1 MDILSSAGAS
11 DLPLRLQHSGGCVET
26 DINVTVLL
34 VTEINPQSELFVQY
48 VRDKLNC
55 DVEAMGPK
63 DNVPEDLETHFVVL
77 LDADHVNEKDMHQ
90 WEECTAKEDSNMT
103 MAAFN
108 LGDENQALTLATT
121 FRLQGVFYRRDSLA
135 LICKGIAK
143 LINSELWMSR
153 TLMTR
158 LIKFYRR
165 QQINAYR
172 PSCGLT
178 HRELEILRLL
188 GTGASNTEIAN
199 QLFVSEH
206 TVKSHLYNI
215 FRKLKVKNRIQA
227 MNWVRQNL
235 GYTSSANNG

>member
-1 MDILSSAGAS
+1 MEI
-11 DLPLRLQHSGGCVET
+11 ET
-26 DINVTVLL
+26 SVTVVL

-48 VRDKLNC
+48 VRDKLSC
-55 DVEAMGPK
+55 EVEALGPR
-63 DNVPEDLETHFVVL
+63 DNVPDDNDRHFVVL

-90 WEECTAKEDSNMT
+90 WEECAASDQNNMT

-108 LGDENQALTLATT
+108 LADENQAITLATT

-165 QQINAYR
+165 QQVNAYR
-172 PSCGLT
+172 PACGLT

-235 GYTSSANNG
+235 GTPSMTQGQSRQAD

>member
-1 MDILSSAGAS
+1 MDTEK
-11 DLPLRLQHSGGCVET
+11 D
-26 DINVTVLL
+26 VTVLL
-34 VTEINPQSELFVQY
+34 VTEINPQSELFMQY
-48 VRDKLNC
+48 VRDKLGC
-55 DVEAMGPK
+55 HVATVAPK
-63 DNVPEDLETHFVVL
+63 DTLPDNTETHQVVL
-77 LDADHVNEKDMHQ
+77 LDADHVNEKDMYH
-90 WEECTAKEDSNMT
+90 WEEAASSENMSMT
-103 MAAFN
+103 LAAFN
-108 LGDENQALTLATT
+108 LVDESQAIGLATT

-143 LINSELWMSR
+143 LMNNELWMSR

-172 PSCGLT
+172 PACGLT
-178 HRELEILRLL
+178 NRELEILRLL
-188 GTGASNTEIAN
+188 GTGASNTEIAT

-215 FRKLKVKNRIQA
+215 FRKLKVRNRIQA

-235 GYTSSANNG
+235 GSPSLVPSQSARRSNAS